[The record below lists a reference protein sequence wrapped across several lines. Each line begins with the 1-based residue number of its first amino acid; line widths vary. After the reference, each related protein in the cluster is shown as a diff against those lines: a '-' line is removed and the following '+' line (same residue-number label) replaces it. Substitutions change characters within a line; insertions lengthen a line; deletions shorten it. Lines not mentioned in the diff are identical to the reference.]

1 MFKDRENAAK
11 KLAQSI
17 QDHDIS
23 LTNAVVIGI
32 TRGGAVVGKIVAEE
46 LGLLFDIIVIKK
58 IGSPHNPEL
67 AIGAVGPKNTT
78 YYNKAILSNLHIL
91 PSDLLLYSTY
101 KQKERISLEEK
112 LRVHKKPVKLFG
124 KDVVVVDD
132 GVATGASVFCALES
146 IAKQK
151 PARTILAVPVISSE
165 IQKKLAS
172 KVDMLLALVVAKQFE
187 AVGNY
192 YQKFPEVDD
201 DEVMVLLSSKQ

>member
-1 MFKDRENAAK
+1 MEFKDRLDAAK
-11 KLAQSI
+11 KLLDLI
-17 QDHDIS
+17 KEEKINIDIVIS
-23 LTNAVVIGI
+23 LL
-32 TRGGAVVGKIVAEE
+32 RGGAI
-46 LGLLFDIIVIKK
+46 LGDYLSIKLNAVHYPLVSVK
-58 IGSPHNPEL
+58 VTAPYNPEL